1 MFFHC
6 TPLQVCWSFASCL
19 SQARKLTSGAYL
31 SPAPLEWASL
41 SWYSLTQVDLP
52 QKGRFEAAEGPWIC
66 KVNIMALART
76 NWRWTFCTEIAWR
89 CLQMSWFIC
98 GRVPRVN
105 WHETSCS
112 SAISHVVM
120 AIGGTLVRLRGRVMT
135 GCVREGVDGLGGWI
149 GCYWSNGCVFWSF
162 LLSWLT
168 EVWVCQMILSCCTLE
183 QAFEDE
189 LKLTS
194 TETPDFRMGVD
205 LCPNLIRA
213 PNSDQ
218 LHCKS

>member
-1 MFFHC
+1 MLIFCLLPFSSPQTHLWC
-6 TPLQVCWSFASCL
+6 LPESCSPRVGFLILIFAS
-19 SQARKLTSGAYL
+19 G
-31 SPAPLEWASL
+31 SP
-41 SWYSLTQVDLP
+41 P

-112 SAISHVVM
+112 STISHVVV
-120 AIGGTLVRLRGRVMT
+120 AIGGTLVRLRGRVMA
-135 GCVREGVDGLGGWI
+135 GRVREEVDGLGGWI
-149 GCYWSNGCVFWSF
+149 GCYWSNRCVFWSF

-168 EVWVCQMILSCCTLE
+168 EIVMFGFVRWYSHIV
-183 QAFEDE
+183 
-189 LKLTS
+189 TS
-194 TETPDFRMGVD
+194 SEP
-205 LCPNLIRA
+205 PNTKW
-213 PNSDQ
+213 N
-218 LHCKS
+218 